1 MDSYTPT
8 AYRADA
14 VPEQPPTD
22 ETVGGKGWRF
32 NWRRGQRLA
41 PGNYRN
47 IPPKKFLDSWSPSR
61 LREIEHKYQQPGA
74 PERPAELWDHERMH
88 MMAIGRL
95 LHVLGILKGAGTVGA
110 FMFVPISV
118 LVAVFLG
125 YKVDNQLFGDAFFE
139 LLNAFFLYLIIPCL
153 LAYLPLTLID
163 WINNRFGTSY
173 GYHFHSLYELNRR
186 TGQVTLYNRFS
197 KPTFSAPFYEFDA
210 YVNGTPDRQGFVYYQ
225 LSLVHK
231 YQPQAFVVENLVSAD
246 QHGSECLALW
256 DYLQG
261 YMDVTQPLP
270 DIPLLE
276 ECRVQ
281 DPTSVAYD
289 QKTNRP
295 ADYWLRMADKD
306 WKKYLAA
313 MAKQR
318 KAAFG

>member
-1 MDSYTPT
+1 MDAYTPT

-14 VPEQPPTD
+14 VPEQSPTD
-22 ETVGGKGWRF
+22 ETVGGKRWRF
-32 NWRRGQRLA
+32 SWRRGQRLA

-47 IPPKKFLDSWSPSR
+47 IPPNKFLDSWTPTR
-61 LREIEHKYQQPGA
+61 LRDIEYKYQQPGA

-88 MMAIGRL
+88 MMAVGRL

-110 FMFVPISV
+110 CMFVPISV
-118 LVAVFLG
+118 FTAVFAG
-125 YKVDNQLFGDAFFE
+125 YKSNLPFADMFFKS
-139 LLNAFFLYLIIPCL
+139 LGMLMLGLVLPCL

-163 WINNRFGTSY
+163 WINNKFGTHY
-173 GYHFHSLYELNRR
+173 VYRFHSLYELNRR

-225 LSLVHK
+225 LCLVHK
-231 YQPQAFVVENLVSAD
+231 YQPQAFVVENLIGSD
-246 QHGSECLALW
+246 QHGNECLALW

-276 ECRVQ
+276 ECRAQ
-281 DPTSVAYD
+281 DPTTVVHD
-289 QKTNRP
+289 QKTKRLP
-295 ADYWLRMADKD
+295 DYWLRMADKD
-306 WKKYLAA
+306 WNKYLAA
-313 MAKQR
+313 MAKRR